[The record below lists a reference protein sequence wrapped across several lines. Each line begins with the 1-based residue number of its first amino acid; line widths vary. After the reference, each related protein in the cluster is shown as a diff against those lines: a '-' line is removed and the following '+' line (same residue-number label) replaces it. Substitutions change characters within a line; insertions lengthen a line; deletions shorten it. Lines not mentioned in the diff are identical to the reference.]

1 MEAGRGGRPQRRR
14 VQASR
19 CTCRE
24 GNGDARVP
32 VRAASPGDA
41 RQLLPL
47 AGQPPGSFVPPRV
60 GESAS
65 LSEQHHGRGPGLAA
79 DPAKPCWR
87 PSHGPT
93 ALASHRPHRP
103 SRGAA
108 AKSDPAGRR
117 EEAGFCRD
125 RVLAGSPGGP
135 PELPRGRVRPH
146 SRPQPRGHL
155 GGCSERCTEPA
166 RPSTPLTWGVGL
178 WVRRRSG
185 GVGVHFPPPGP
196 RPLLRCPL
204 WHPSPVPRGGQE
216 ARAPSRC
223 SGECMRPCPSP
234 PVFVCCLLLSAPVF
248 GYLGDRHS
256 RKAALSIGIL
266 LWSGA
271 GLSSSFISP
280 QYSWLFFLSRGVVG
294 IGSASFSTIAPTVL
308 GDLFVRDQRTRVLA
322 VFYIFIPVGSGLG
335 YVLGSA
341 VLQLTGSWRWAFR
354 VMPCLEVVAFILLIV
369 LVPDPPRGAAE
380 KQEEAAV
387 GDPRSSWCE
396 DVSYLGRN
404 WSFVWSTLGVTAIAF
419 VTGALGFWAPKFLF
433 EARVVHG
440 LQPPC
445 LQDPCNSQ
453 DSLIFGILTVVTGII
468 GVVLGAEAA
477 RRYKK
482 VNPRAE
488 PLICAFSLLAAAPC
502 LFLALILA
510 RVTLLASYVFLVLGE
525 LLLSCNWAVVADI
538 LLSVVVPRCRG
549 TAEALQITVGHVLG
563 DAGSPYLTGLISGI
577 LRAARRDSYLQSFLS
592 LQHSFLGCA
601 FVIALGGGC
610 FLLTALRLEMD
621 QARARQPGT
630 GTPDSKDAESQALLS
645 GTGSVAKDL

>member
-1 MEAGRGGRPQRRR
+1 MCLCPDTSGTGTQAGMAGGMS
-14 VQASR
+14 AES
-19 CTCRE
+19 
-24 GNGDARVP
+24 RVP
-32 VRAASPGDA
+32 RPGRQPGASGEGAWAPRMVSGPWSLSRGRARAAA
-41 RQLLPL
+41 AVLCYINLLNYMNWFIV
-47 AGQPPGSFVPPRV
+47 AGMLLDIQNFFQINDSN
-60 GESAS
+60 A
-65 LSEQHHGRGPGLAA
+65 GLLQ
-79 DPAKPCWR
+79 
-87 PSHGPT
+87 T
-93 ALASHRPHRP
+93 
-103 SRGAA
+103 
-108 AKSDPAGRR
+108 
-117 EEAGFCRD
+117 
-125 RVLAGSPGGP
+125 
-135 PELPRGRVRPH
+135 
-146 SRPQPRGHL
+146 
-155 GGCSERCTEPA
+155 
-166 RPSTPLTWGVGL
+166 
-178 WVRRRSG
+178 
-185 GVGVHFPPPGP
+185 
-196 RPLLRCPL
+196 
-204 WHPSPVPRGGQE
+204 
-216 ARAPSRC
+216 
-223 SGECMRPCPSP
+223 
-234 PVFVCCLLLSAPVF
+234 VFVCCLLLSAPVF

-280 QYSWLFFLSRGVVG
+280 QYSWLFILSRGVVG

-341 VLQLTGSWRWAFR
+341 VLQLTGNWRWAFR
-354 VMPCLEVVAFILLIV
+354 VMPCLEAVALILLIV

-396 DVSYLGRN
+396 DVS
-404 WSFVWSTLGVTAIAF
+404 WSFVWSTLGVTAITF

-445 LQDPCNSQ
+445 FQDPCNSQ

-488 PLICAFSLLAAAPC
+488 PLICACSLLAAAPC

-549 TAEALQITVGHVLG
+549 TAEALQIMVGHVLG
-563 DAGSPYLTGLISGI
+563 DAGSPYLTGLISGT
-577 LRAARRDSYLQSFLS
+577 LRAARPDSYLQSFLS
-592 LQHSFLGCA
+592 LQYSFLGCA
-601 FVIALGGGC
+601 FIIALGGGC
-610 FLLTALRLEMD
+610 FLLTALRLETD

-645 GTGSVAKDL
+645 STGSVAENL

>member
-1 MEAGRGGRPQRRR
+1 MHAALPVPSSLRLLPAAVRTGVRLPGRSPQPQSRPEYWDPALVWGRPL
-14 VQASR
+14 
-19 CTCRE
+19 
-24 GNGDARVP
+24 
-32 VRAASPGDA
+32 
-41 RQLLPL
+41 QLL
-47 AGQPPGSFVPPRV
+47 
-60 GESAS
+60 
-65 LSEQHHGRGPGLAA
+65 
-79 DPAKPCWR
+79 
-87 PSHGPT
+87 
-93 ALASHRPHRP
+93 
-103 SRGAA
+103 
-108 AKSDPAGRR
+108 
-117 EEAGFCRD
+117 
-125 RVLAGSPGGP
+125 
-135 PELPRGRVRPH
+135 
-146 SRPQPRGHL
+146 HL
-155 GGCSERCTEPA
+155 
-166 RPSTPLTWGVGL
+166 
-178 WVRRRSG
+178 
-185 GVGVHFPPPGP
+185 
-196 RPLLRCPL
+196 
-204 WHPSPVPRGGQE
+204 
-216 ARAPSRC
+216 
-223 SGECMRPCPSP
+223 P
-234 PVFVCCLLLSAPVF
+234 PVFLALLPVPGGRGHRLGQLLHHRAHRLGRPLCEGSA
-248 GYLGDRHS
+248 D
-256 RKAALSIGIL
+256 
-266 LWSGA
+266 SGA
-271 GLSSSFISP
+271 GCLLHLYP
-280 QYSWLFFLSRGVVG
+280 CWK
-294 IGSASFSTIAPTVL
+294 
-308 GDLFVRDQRTRVLA
+308 
-322 VFYIFIPVGSGLG
+322 
-335 YVLGSA
+335 
-341 VLQLTGSWRWAFR
+341 
-354 VMPCLEVVAFILLIV
+354 VMPCLEAVALILLIV

-396 DVSYLGRN
+396 DVRYLGRN

-488 PLICAFSLLAAAPC
+488 PLICACSLLAAAPC

-563 DAGSPYLTGLISGI
+563 DAGSPYLTGLISGT
-577 LRAARRDSYLQSFLS
+577 LRAARPDSYLQSFLS

-601 FVIALGGGC
+601 FIVALGGGC

-630 GTPDSKDAESQALLS
+630 GTPDSKDSESQALLS
-645 GTGSVAKDL
+645 STGSVAENL